1 MKQRTIIVGLITC
14 FVLCA
19 ASAFALPTL
28 TSESP
33 EVRELSALF
42 TDAGLVFPT
51 ETYPLGRG
59 ELAGYARRLAAEAGS
74 PAVRQAAREWLEA
87 FDFNPDRA
95 LIASDMEVSVWGGG
109 RTGDVPWSTELDF
122 QRDYIDAPPFFDWTL
137 NAERD
142 GSGGI
147 AISAELRTQYEIGT
161 ASSTSLF
168 IPKEGNPIPMENYFI
183 TSGYFY
189 KRFDDVTILVG
200 RTPVHF
206 GDGSFSSGMPSQR
219 LPFMDSV
226 RLGWEFGPL
235 KMTAYASSLENRMGE
250 MEKAKL
256 MDAGWNTGPEYI
268 NTDTN
273 TFYDG
278 TGTGVEDVVDLAFG
292 TTNVFLAVRR
302 FEYAFKKT
310 RLAVTS
316 MQIVSRENNYIH
328 LGDFFPVYSWHNA
341 ELGPHNNSLH
351 LEATTVPFPGLKL
364 AVQGGW
370 DDINAADAFGVGD
383 TGLPTIYFYLAG
395 AAWSGK
401 VLGLPGG
408 LSLEAG
414 TSHYLWGVFH
424 EYAEDDGNYLSRAI
438 YRYKRD
444 EDYVLLPLTSPYG
457 PGVNWLAADF
467 SLQMLPSIS
476 VNTEIELKWRN
487 PAADLVGTEYIADPA
502 VEDTESYG
510 DHRFALRLDWSGSVF
525 SLFSEAAMLFR
536 DGNYG
541 WEGSVGGSFRMLQTS
556 VR

>member
-1 MKQRTIIVGLITC
+1 MLKTGMVAVAALLIT
-14 FVLCA
+14 LSA
-19 ASAFALPTL
+19 AALPTL

-33 EVRELSALF
+33 EVRELSALYA
-42 TDAGLVFPT
+42 DAGMVFPT
-51 ETYPLGRG
+51 ETYPLGRE
-59 ELAGYARRLAAEAGS
+59 ELAGYARRLAAEADS
-74 PAVRQAAREWLEA
+74 PELRLAARRWLEA
-87 FDFNPDRA
+87 FDYDPERA
-95 LIASDMEVSVWGGG
+95 LIASDMEAAVWVGG

-122 QRDYIDAPPFFDWTL
+122 QHDYIDAPPFFDWTL

-147 AISAELRTQYEIGT
+147 AISAELRTQYEVGT
-161 ASSTSLF
+161 APSTSLF
-168 IPKEGNPIPMENYFI
+168 VPKEGNPVPMENYFI

-189 KRFDDVTILVG
+189 KRFDDVTLLVG

-206 GDGSFSSGMPSQR
+206 GDGSFSSGMPSER

-226 RLGWEFGPL
+226 RLGWQFGRL
-235 KMTAYASSLENRMGE
+235 KMTAYASSLENRMGD

-256 MDAGWNTGPEYI
+256 DAAGWNSGVEYI
-268 NTDTN
+268 DTTTN
-273 TFYDG
+273 EFFNGDTS
-278 TGTGVEDVVDLAFG
+278 TLVDLAFG
-292 TTNVFLAVRR
+292 TTNAFLAVRR
-302 FEYAFKKT
+302 FEYAFNRT

-316 MQIVSRENNYIH
+316 MQIVSRENNYLH

-341 ELGPHNNSLH
+341 ELGPHNNSVH
-351 LEATTVPFPGLKL
+351 LEATTVPLPGLKL

-370 DDINAADAFGVGD
+370 DDINASEAFGVGD

-395 AAWSGK
+395 AAWRGK
-401 VLGLPGG
+401 MLGLPGAVT
-408 LSLEAG
+408 LEAG

-424 EYAEDDGNYLSRAI
+424 EYAEEDGNYLSRAI

-457 PGVNWLAADF
+457 PGVTWLAADF

-502 VEDTESYG
+502 VEEAERFG

-525 SLFSEAAMLFR
+525 SLYSEAAMLLR

-541 WEGSVGGSFRMLQTS
+541 WEGSVGGSARM
-556 VR
+556 VNRNER